1 MTKTKEAHVREAVG
15 VFSETQQL
23 ISAIDELERMGFER
37 SQFGILAGEETVKER
52 LGELYNRTNE
62 IHDPESEP
70 AIAFVSRDSIGEA
83 GESMRG
89 GLYFVGISGV
99 AGALVASSAVLGGAL
114 IAAVG
119 GIVGVGLVGLAVGTI
134 IHQSDA
140 NELRQRV
147 DEGHVLLFVR
157 LPFGA
162 REQEAKDILARY
174 STTDVKVYEAPITV
188 GERVVAD

>member
-1 MTKTKEAHVREAVG
+1 
-15 VFSETQQL
+15 
-23 ISAIDELERMGFER
+23 
-37 SQFGILAGEETVKER
+37 
-52 LGELYNRTNE
+52 
-62 IHDPESEP
+62 
-70 AIAFVSRDSIGEA
+70 
-83 GESMRG
+83 
-89 GLYFVGISGV
+89 
-99 AGALVASSAVLGGAL
+99 VLGGAL